1 MRQVP
6 HLAVAADNS
15 GTFVGFIGTSG
26 SRIEMLFVAPE
37 MRSKGIGKALLQYV
51 SASGHITEV
60 TVNEQN
66 PRAVGF
72 YAHMGFKTYK
82 RTPLDEQGHPYPLL
96 HASVLTKNAARQN
109 IAAASNNPASWH
121 LPPIR
126 NQEYGLSLV
135 GSAAGKSNFR
145 SCQKSIYHN
154 SYRHRAFPPFIP
166 ACFCSQPCATLSTEQ
181 LLHPDKVQMRI
192 FCG

>member
-1 MRQVP
+1 MQIIDVTDRTQAVVFELTNLWEQSVRATHDFLSEQEIAEIKKYVPQALRQVP
-6 HLAVAADNS
+6 HLTVATDNS
-15 GTFVGFIGTSG
+15 GTPVGFIGTSG

-51 SASGHITEV
+51 SASGNITEV

-96 HASVLTKNAARQN
+96 YMR
-109 IAAASNNPASWH
+109 
-121 LPPIR
+121 
-126 NQEYGLSLV
+126 LS
-135 GSAAGKSNFR
+135 
-145 SCQKSIYHN
+145 
-154 SYRHRAFPPFIP
+154 
-166 ACFCSQPCATLSTEQ
+166 
-181 LLHPDKVQMRI
+181 
-192 FCG
+192 